1 MGVVVCGECGCMVTG
16 ETHTK
21 ILHTTKKM
29 KSYTYYHCTHKRDTR
44 ELKCS
49 QRKNISDIELEKL
62 ITKILESIEVIPEFF
77 EWAK

>member
-1 MGVVVCGECGCMVTG
+1 MVTA
-16 ETHTK
+16 ETHAK
-21 ILHTTKKM
+21 ILQTTKEM

-49 QRKNISDIELEKL
+49 QRKNISDIIIEKQ
-62 ITKILESIEVIPEFF
+62 ITIMLESIEIVPEFF